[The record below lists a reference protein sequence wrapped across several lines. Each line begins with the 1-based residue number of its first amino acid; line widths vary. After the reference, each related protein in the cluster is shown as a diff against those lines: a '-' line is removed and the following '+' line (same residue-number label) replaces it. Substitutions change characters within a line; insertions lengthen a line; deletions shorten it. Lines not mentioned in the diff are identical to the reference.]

1 MAVGGRTDR
10 EGEDT
15 GGFGYGGG
23 NGLGM
28 DAAEV
33 SAAGGMEMGGAAA
46 AADLANA
53 LADALAGGDYYDP
66 GAVAAQDLAAQQ
78 AEGVMDIEGDLL
90 GMEEDER
97 WEVAQAAA
105 PATGVVEDFSGYT
118 QAGLAPSAYAAGQ
131 KYGGEQ
137 PSVESFGQSWQTAVP
152 DTSTPYDANEFA
164 SAQNA
169 PNLATGPELF
179 GGYQGAVAQ
188 GYNFDQT
195 QQGHPD
201 FQGVQSV
208 GTGVE
213 DFTGMPTGT
222 MGQGGVSQDIG
233 MINAGT
239 TQDSAGTVSP
249 SGGGM
254 INLGTVR
261 TDQESGDLWTGAPN
275 QGGAITPAGGALEDQ
290 TTENNINNKV
300 AEIAQQTNTPETNTA
315 AHKQIAQSRLDMQT
329 TLDQK
334 AKADPNGRVL
344 DKFGNKT
351 TVTNQQLANAYR
363 GFDTTLAAYATING
377 QNSLVSMIA
386 NNLPG
391 VNMAGKMLG
400 GLKQALIDRG
410 IFNKTSAEDIV
421 AMISENLAAGEQPGA
436 GSQWGGGEG
445 GMEAEMAVQQQV
457 SSFIQQYPWAAELD
471 PKYIK
476 YLIDNPAELQ
486 DLLGQNAGG

>member
-1 MAVGGRTDR
+1 MPEGRDI
-10 EGEDT
+10 EAA
-15 GGFGYGGG
+15 
-23 NGLGM
+23 M
-28 DAAEV
+28 DARDSRAAAEV
-33 SAAGGMEMGGAAA
+33 EAAGGMEMGGAAA

-222 MGQGGVSQDIG
+222 MGQGGVSQNIG

-315 AHKQIAQSRLDMQT
+315 AHKQVAQERLDMQK
-329 TLDQK
+329 TLDEK
-334 AKADPNGRVL
+334 AKVDPNGRL
-344 DKFGNKT
+344 RDKFGNLT
-351 TVTNQQLANAYR
+351 TVTNRQLATAYR

-421 AMISENLAAGEQPGA
+421 AMIAENLAAGEQPGA

>member
-1 MAVGGRTDR
+1 MASIDATVGQREIDR
-10 EGEDT
+10 
-15 GGFGYGGG
+15 
-23 NGLGM
+23 
-28 DAAEV
+28 AAVE
-33 SAAGGMEMGGAAA
+33 AAGGMEMGGASG

-66 GAVAAQDLAAQQ
+66 GAVSAQDLAAQH
-78 AEGVMDIEGDLL
+78 AEGVMDIEGDVI
-90 GMEEDER
+90 GAEEVER

-137 PSVESFGQSWQTAVP
+137 PSVESFDQSWQTAVP

-213 DFTGMPTGT
+213 SFAGMPTGT
-222 MGQGGVSQDIG
+222 MGQGGVSQNIG
-233 MINAGT
+233 MIGAGT
-239 TQDSAGTVSP
+239 AQDSAGTVSP
-249 SGGGM
+249 SGAGM
-254 INLGTVR
+254 INMGSVAGYDDTM
-261 TDQESGDLWTGAPN
+261 TGAGPYGEMDEGTLDPN
-275 QGGAITPAGGALEDQ
+275 AGGVSAPAATAAGGALEDQ
-290 TTENNINNKV
+290 TTENNINSKV
-300 AEIAQQTNTPETNTA
+300 AEIVAKVNTPETNTA

-334 AKADPNGRVL
+334 AKADPNG
-344 DKFGNKT
+344 
-351 TVTNQQLANAYR
+351 
-363 GFDTTLAAYATING
+363 
-377 QNSLVSMIA
+377 
-386 NNLPG
+386 
-391 VNMAGKMLG
+391 
-400 GLKQALIDRG
+400 
-410 IFNKTSAEDIV
+410 
-421 AMISENLAAGEQPGA
+421 
-436 GSQWGGGEG
+436 
-445 GMEAEMAVQQQV
+445 
-457 SSFIQQYPWAAELD
+457 
-471 PKYIK
+471 
-476 YLIDNPAELQ
+476 
-486 DLLGQNAGG
+486 